1 MNITDKKF
9 FCKAKPVWAKELSEQ
24 INCCIELECK
34 LKYEPV
40 TELYITGATFFQVF
54 INGNLI
60 HYGPARVADG
70 YAAVDIIDLSEK
82 ISDKIGDNILLI
94 RAMGYNCPSFA
105 CVSHTSFVC
114 AEVRTG
120 NMIVAA
126 TGKNGFCGYINNQ
139 HLRYTERYSYQR
151 HFCESWD
158 FTKER
163 TECELELL
171 DCDVNL
177 TWRETVYP
185 ILNKISANDTYQI
198 GKFIKTD
205 SERTEPFSFVSNP
218 NDGFFHF
225 AKSEIESRAYD
236 EYIKT
241 EVYLANKTNMDFV
254 ELEEQQCARWDFDE
268 IQAGFF
274 CINVNVLKAAR
285 IVLAFSEQKTN
296 NGQLDMKQLNS
307 HNVIEWNLPKGTH
320 TLWSCEP
327 YTAKYA
333 EILIFD
339 GIADVRKPE
348 MYELAFPD
356 SLTEKFESK
365 DETESEIYRAAVRT
379 FRHNALD
386 IFMDCPSRERAGWLF
401 DSYYTA
407 KAEYSF
413 TGKTLTEDAFL
424 KNYILGGERTQGDGM
439 LNMCYPS
446 DVFSKGFI
454 PQWSMWYVI
463 EADEYINMRNGKIQP
478 NKFKPSVSGLINW
491 FLKYENEFG
500 LLERLDGWN
509 FVEWSKV
516 NERVWDISWATNMLY
531 SKVLEIS
538 ARLLE
543 NNDLKEKSKKLKETI
558 RHMAF
563 DGKLF
568 RDRAMRTEN
577 GDIKNTDELSEV
589 TQYYA
594 LMFDIAD
601 INMSKYSYMKNMVL
615 NVFGTENA
623 DGELIEKA
631 NAMPGLYLRMELL
644 LRYGMKEK
652 LLSEIKDYFG
662 AMAKESGT
670 LWEHKN
676 GNGSRDHGFASYV
689 GAVIKDISEPK

>member
-1 MNITDKKF
+1 
-9 FCKAKPVWAKELSEQ
+9 
-24 INCCIELECK
+24 
-34 LKYEPV
+34 
-40 TELYITGATFFQVF
+40 
-54 INGNLI
+54 
-60 HYGPARVADG
+60 
-70 YAAVDIIDLSEK
+70 
-82 ISDKIGDNILLI
+82 
-94 RAMGYNCPSFA
+94 
-105 CVSHTSFVC
+105 
-114 AEVRTG
+114 
-120 NMIVAA
+120 
-126 TGKNGFCGYINNQ
+126 
-139 HLRYTERYSYQR
+139 
-151 HFCESWD
+151 
-158 FTKER
+158 
-163 TECELELL
+163 
-171 DCDVNL
+171 
-177 TWRETVYP
+177 
-185 ILNKISANDTYQI
+185 
-198 GKFIKTD
+198 
-205 SERTEPFSFVSNP
+205 
-218 NDGFFHF
+218 
-225 AKSEIESRAYD
+225 
-236 EYIKT
+236 
-241 EVYLANKTNMDFV
+241 
-254 ELEEQQCARWDFDE
+254 
-268 IQAGFF
+268 
-274 CINVNVLKAAR
+274 
-285 IVLAFSEQKTN
+285 
-296 NGQLDMKQLNS
+296 
-307 HNVIEWNLPKGTH
+307 
-320 TLWSCEP
+320 
-327 YTAKYA
+327 
-333 EILIFD
+333 
-339 GIADVRKPE
+339 
-348 MYELAFPD
+348 
-356 SLTEKFESK
+356 
-365 DETESEIYRAAVRT
+365 
-379 FRHNALD
+379 
-386 IFMDCPSRERAGWLF
+386 
-401 DSYYTA
+401 
-407 KAEYSF
+407 
-413 TGKTLTEDAFL
+413 
-424 KNYILGGERTQGDGM
+424 M

-463 EADEYINMRNGKIQP
+463 EADEYINMRNGKIHP

>member
-1 MNITDKKF
+1 M
-9 FCKAKPVWAKELSEQ
+9 
-24 INCCIELECK
+24 
-34 LKYEPV
+34 
-40 TELYITGATFFQVF
+40 
-54 INGNLI
+54 
-60 HYGPARVADG
+60 
-70 YAAVDIIDLSEK
+70 
-82 ISDKIGDNILLI
+82 
-94 RAMGYNCPSFA
+94 
-105 CVSHTSFVC
+105 
-114 AEVRTG
+114 
-120 NMIVAA
+120 
-126 TGKNGFCGYINNQ
+126 
-139 HLRYTERYSYQR
+139 
-151 HFCESWD
+151 
-158 FTKER
+158 
-163 TECELELL
+163 
-171 DCDVNL
+171 
-177 TWRETVYP
+177 
-185 ILNKISANDTYQI
+185 
-198 GKFIKTD
+198 
-205 SERTEPFSFVSNP
+205 
-218 NDGFFHF
+218 
-225 AKSEIESRAYD
+225 
-236 EYIKT
+236 
-241 EVYLANKTNMDFV
+241 
-254 ELEEQQCARWDFDE
+254 
-268 IQAGFF
+268 
-274 CINVNVLKAAR
+274 
-285 IVLAFSEQKTN
+285 
-296 NGQLDMKQLNS
+296 
-307 HNVIEWNLPKGTH
+307 IEWNLPKGTH

-463 EADEYINMRNGKIQP
+463 EADEYINMRNGKIHP

-543 NNDLKEKSKKLKETI
+543 NNDLKEKSEKLKETI